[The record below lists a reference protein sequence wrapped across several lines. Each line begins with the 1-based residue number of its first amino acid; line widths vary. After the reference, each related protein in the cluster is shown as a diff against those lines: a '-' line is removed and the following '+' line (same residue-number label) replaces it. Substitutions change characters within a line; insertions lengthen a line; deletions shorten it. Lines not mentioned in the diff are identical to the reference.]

1 MKMRSVAPMKIAKIG
16 YIVVSVLFC
25 IAGILFIALPE
36 ISTKIVGIEIGIA
49 AIVFGIVKLIG
60 YFSKDLYRLAF
71 QFDLEFGILMV
82 ILGTIVLFNPENL
95 MAFIAAAFGIAI
107 LFDGLFKIRIAL
119 DSKRFGIKDWWLIFS
134 LAILAGI
141 IGIALIFD
149 SAFGAGVLTVL
160 MGFSLFSEGILN
172 LYTVIRTVLIVK
184 NQVPDFV
191 ETDTFEFF
199 KRIGENYAFFKSG
212 NKVPHPDTDTDCYS
226 YDTVGYR
233 HD

>member
-82 ILGTIVLFNPENL
+82 VLGTIVLFNPKNV

-119 DSKRFGIKDWWLIFS
+119 DSKRFGIKDWWLILS
-134 LAILAGI
+134 LAIIAGI
-141 IGIALIFD
+141 IGVALIFD
-149 SAFGAGVLTVL
+149 SAFGAGVLTIL
-160 MGFSLFSEGILN
+160 MGVSFLSEGILN

-191 ETDTFEFF
+191 ETDTIEFF
-199 KRIGENYAFFKSG
+199 EKDR
-212 NKVPHPDTDTDCYS
+212 
-226 YDTVGYR
+226 
-233 HD
+233 

>member
-1 MKMRSVAPMKIAKIG
+1 MKMRSVAPMKTAKIG
-16 YIVVSVLFC
+16 YIAVSVLFC
-25 IAGILFIALPE
+25 IAGILFIVLPE

-82 ILGTIVLFNPENL
+82 VLGTIVLFHPKNV

-119 DSKRFGIKDWWLIFS
+119 DSKRFGIKDWWLILS
-134 LAILAGI
+134 LAIIAGI
-141 IGIALIFD
+141 IGVALVFD
-149 SAFGAGVLTVL
+149 SAFGAGVLTIL
-160 MGFSLFSEGILN
+160 MGVSFLSEGILN

-191 ETDTFEFF
+191 ETDTVEFF
-199 KRIGENYAFFKSG
+199 EKDR
-212 NKVPHPDTDTDCYS
+212 
-226 YDTVGYR
+226 
-233 HD
+233 

>member
-71 QFDLEFGILMV
+71 QFDLEFGIMMV
-82 ILGTIVLFNPENL
+82 VLGTIVLFHPKNV
-95 MAFIAAAFGIAI
+95 MAFIAVAFGIAI
-107 LFDGLFKIRIAL
+107 LFDGLFKIQIAL
-119 DSKRFGIKDWWLIFS
+119 DAKRFGIKDWWLILS
-134 LAILAGI
+134 LAIIAGI
-141 IGIALIFD
+141 IGVALIID
-149 SAFGAGVLTVL
+149 SAFGAGVLTIL
-160 MGFSLFSEGILN
+160 MGVSFLSEGILN

-191 ETDTFEFF
+191 ETDTIEFF
-199 KRIGENYAFFKSG
+199 EKDR
-212 NKVPHPDTDTDCYS
+212 
-226 YDTVGYR
+226 
-233 HD
+233 

>member
-36 ISTKIVGIEIGIA
+36 ICSWEHL
-49 AIVFGIVKLIG
+49 LIG
-60 YFSKDLYRLAF
+60 F
-71 QFDLEFGILMV
+71 IVMV
-82 ILGTIVLFNPENL
+82 VMGTIVLFHPENL

-119 DSKRFGIKDWWLIFS
+119 DSKRFGIKDWWLILS

-141 IGIALIFD
+141 IGVALIFD
-149 SAFGAGVLTVL
+149 SAFGAGVLTIL
-160 MGFSLFSEGILN
+160 MGVSLLSEGILN
-172 LYTVIRTVLIVK
+172 LYTVIRTVLIVE

-191 ETDTFEFF
+191 ETDTIEFF
-199 KRIGENYAFFKSG
+199 EKDR
-212 NKVPHPDTDTDCYS
+212 
-226 YDTVGYR
+226 
-233 HD
+233 

>member
-16 YIVVSVLFC
+16 YIAVSVLFC
-25 IAGILFIALPE
+25 ISGILFIALPE
-36 ISTKIVGIEIGIA
+36 ISTKIAGIEIGIA

-82 ILGTIVLFNPENL
+82 VLGTIVLFHPKNV

-119 DSKRFGIKDWWLIFS
+119 DAKRFGIKDWWLILS
-134 LAILAGI
+134 LAIIAGI
-141 IGIALIFD
+141 IGVALIFD
-149 SAFGAGVLTVL
+149 SAFGAGVLTIL
-160 MGFSLFSEGILN
+160 MGVSFLSEGILN

-191 ETDTFEFF
+191 ETDTIEFSE
-199 KRIGENYAFFKSG
+199 KDR
-212 NKVPHPDTDTDCYS
+212 
-226 YDTVGYR
+226 
-233 HD
+233 

>member
-82 ILGTIVLFNPENL
+82 VLGTIVLFHPKNV
-95 MAFIAAAFGIAI
+95 MSFIAAAFGIAI

-119 DSKRFGIKDWWLIFS
+119 DSKRFGIKDWWLILS
-134 LAILAGI
+134 LAIIAGI
-141 IGIALIFD
+141 IGVALVFD
-149 SAFGAGVLTVL
+149 SAFGAGVLTIL
-160 MGFSLFSEGILN
+160 MGVSFLSEGILN

-191 ETDTFEFF
+191 E
-199 KRIGENYAFFKSG
+199 
-212 NKVPHPDTDTDCYS
+212 PDTIDFFEKD
-226 YDTVGYR
+226 R
-233 HD
+233 

>member
-49 AIVFGIVKLIG
+49 AIVFGIIKLIG

-82 ILGTIVLFNPENL
+82 VLGTIVLFHPENV
-95 MAFIAAAFGIAI
+95 MAFIAVAFGIAI

-119 DSKRFGIKDWWLIFS
+119 DSKRFGIKDWWLILS
-134 LAILAGI
+134 LAIIAGI
-141 IGIALIFD
+141 IGVALIFD
-149 SAFGAGVLTVL
+149 SAFGAGVLTIL
-160 MGFSLFSEGILN
+160 MGVSFLSEGILN

-191 ETDTFEFF
+191 ETDTVEFF
-199 KRIGENYAFFKSG
+199 EKDR
-212 NKVPHPDTDTDCYS
+212 
-226 YDTVGYR
+226 
-233 HD
+233 

>member
-1 MKMRSVAPMKIAKIG
+1 MKTRSVAPMKIAKIG

-25 IAGILFIALPE
+25 MAGILFIALSE

-71 QFDLEFGILMV
+71 QFDLEFGIMMV
-82 ILGTIVLFNPENL
+82 VLGTIVLFHPKNV

-119 DSKRFGIKDWWLIFS
+119 DSKRFGIKDWWLILS
-134 LAILAGI
+134 LAIIAGI
-141 IGIALIFD
+141 IGVALIFD
-149 SAFGAGVLTVL
+149 SAFGAGVLTIL
-160 MGFSLFSEGILN
+160 MGVSFLSEGILN

-191 ETDTFEFF
+191 ETDTIEFF
-199 KRIGENYAFFKSG
+199 EKDR
-212 NKVPHPDTDTDCYS
+212 
-226 YDTVGYR
+226 
-233 HD
+233 

>member
-16 YIVVSVLFC
+16 YIVISVLFC
-25 IAGILFIALPE
+25 IAGILFITLPK
-36 ISTKIVGIEIGIA
+36 ISTKIVGMGIGIA
-49 AIVFGIVKLIG
+49 VIIFGIVKLIG

-71 QFDLEFGILMV
+71 QFDLEFGILMM
-82 ILGTIVLFNPENL
+82 ILGTIILLHPENL

-119 DSKRFGIKDWWLIFS
+119 DSKRFGIKDWWLILF

-141 IGIALIFD
+141 IGTALIFD

-160 MGFSLFSEGILN
+160 VGASFLSEGILN
-172 LYTVIRTVLIVK
+172 LYTVISTVLIVK

-191 ETDTFEFF
+191 ETDTF
-199 KRIGENYAFFKSG
+199 
-212 NKVPHPDTDTDCYS
+212 
-226 YDTVGYR
+226 
-233 HD
+233 

>member
-1 MKMRSVAPMKIAKIG
+1 MKTRSVAPMKIAKIG

-25 IAGILFIALPE
+25 IAGILFIALSE

-71 QFDLEFGILMV
+71 QFDLEFGIMMV
-82 ILGTIVLFNPENL
+82 VLGTIVLFHPKNV
-95 MAFIAAAFGIAI
+95 MAFIAAAFGIAF

-119 DSKRFGIKDWWLIFS
+119 DAKRFGIKDWWLILS
-134 LAILAGI
+134 LAIIAGI
-141 IGIALIFD
+141 IGVALIFD
-149 SAFGAGVLTVL
+149 SAFGAGVLTIL
-160 MGFSLFSEGILN
+160 MGVSFLSEGILN

-191 ETDTFEFF
+191 ETDTIEFF
-199 KRIGENYAFFKSG
+199 EKDR
-212 NKVPHPDTDTDCYS
+212 
-226 YDTVGYR
+226 
-233 HD
+233 

>member
-25 IAGILFIALPE
+25 MAGILFIALPE
-36 ISTKIVGIEIGIA
+36 ISAKIVGIEIGIA

-71 QFDLEFGILMV
+71 QFDLEFGIMMV
-82 ILGTIVLFNPENL
+82 VLGTIVLFHPKNV

-119 DSKRFGIKDWWLIFS
+119 DSKRFGIKDWWLILS
-134 LAILAGI
+134 LAIIAGI
-141 IGIALIFD
+141 IGVALIFD
-149 SAFGAGVLTVL
+149 SAFGAGVLTIL
-160 MGFSLFSEGILN
+160 MGVSFLSEGILN

-191 ETDTFEFF
+191 ETDTIEFF
-199 KRIGENYAFFKSG
+199 ER
-212 NKVPHPDTDTDCYS
+212 D
-226 YDTVGYR
+226 R
-233 HD
+233 

>member
-95 MAFIAAAFGIAI
+95 MAFIAASFGISI

-160 MGFSLFSEGILN
+160 MGVSLFSEGILN

-199 KRIGENYAFFKSG
+199 EKDR
-212 NKVPHPDTDTDCYS
+212 
-226 YDTVGYR
+226 
-233 HD
+233 

>member
-1 MKMRSVAPMKIAKIG
+1 MKTRSVAPMKIAKIG

-25 IAGILFIALPE
+25 IAGILFIALSE

-71 QFDLEFGILMV
+71 QFDLEFGIMMV
-82 ILGTIVLFNPENL
+82 VLGTIVLFHPKNV

-119 DSKRFGIKDWWLIFS
+119 DSKRFGIKDWWLILS
-134 LAILAGI
+134 LAIIAGI
-141 IGIALIFD
+141 IGVALIFD
-149 SAFGAGVLTVL
+149 SAFGAGVLTIL
-160 MGFSLFSEGILN
+160 MGVSFLSEGILN

-191 ETDTFEFF
+191 ETDTIEFF
-199 KRIGENYAFFKSG
+199 ER
-212 NKVPHPDTDTDCYS
+212 D
-226 YDTVGYR
+226 R
-233 HD
+233 

>member
-82 ILGTIVLFNPENL
+82 VLGTIVLFNPKNV
-95 MAFIAAAFGIAI
+95 MAVIAAAFGIAI

-119 DSKRFGIKDWWLIFS
+119 DSKRFGIKDWWLILS
-134 LAILAGI
+134 LAIIAGI
-141 IGIALIFD
+141 IGVALIFD
-149 SAFGAGVLTVL
+149 SAFGAGVLTIL
-160 MGFSLFSEGILN
+160 MGVSFLSEGILN

-191 ETDTFEFF
+191 ETDTIEFF
-199 KRIGENYAFFKSG
+199 EKDR
-212 NKVPHPDTDTDCYS
+212 
-226 YDTVGYR
+226 
-233 HD
+233 

>member
-95 MAFIAAAFGIAI
+95 MAFIAAVFGIAI

-119 DSKRFGIKDWWLIFS
+119 DSKRFGIKDWWLILS

-141 IGIALIFD
+141 IGVALIFD
-149 SAFGAGVLTVL
+149 SAFGAGVLTIL
-160 MGFSLFSEGILN
+160 MGVSLLSEGILN
-172 LYTVIRTVLIVK
+172 LYTVIRTVLIVE

-191 ETDTFEFF
+191 ETDTIEFF
-199 KRIGENYAFFKSG
+199 EKDR
-212 NKVPHPDTDTDCYS
+212 
-226 YDTVGYR
+226 
-233 HD
+233 

>member
-1 MKMRSVAPMKIAKIG
+1 MKTRSVAPMKIAKIG

-25 IAGILFIALPE
+25 MAGILFIALPE
-36 ISTKIVGIEIGIA
+36 ISAKIVGIEIGIA

-71 QFDLEFGILMV
+71 QFDLEFGIMMV
-82 ILGTIVLFNPENL
+82 VLGTIVLFHPKNV

-119 DSKRFGIKDWWLIFS
+119 DSKRFGIKDWWLILS
-134 LAILAGI
+134 LAIIAGI
-141 IGIALIFD
+141 IGVALIFD
-149 SAFGAGVLTVL
+149 SAFGAGVLTIL
-160 MGFSLFSEGILN
+160 MGVSFLSEGILN

-191 ETDTFEFF
+191 ETDTIEFF
-199 KRIGENYAFFKSG
+199 EKDR
-212 NKVPHPDTDTDCYS
+212 
-226 YDTVGYR
+226 
-233 HD
+233 

>member
-82 ILGTIVLFNPENL
+82 VLGTIVLFHPENL

-119 DSKRFGIKDWWLIFS
+119 DSKRFGIKDWWLI
-134 LAILAGI
+134 LAGI
-141 IGIALIFD
+141 IGVALIFD
-149 SAFGAGVLTVL
+149 SAFGAGVLTIL
-160 MGFSLFSEGILN
+160 MGVSLLSEGILN
-172 LYTVIRTVLIVK
+172 LYTVIRTVLIVE

-191 ETDTFEFF
+191 ETDTIEFF
-199 KRIGENYAFFKSG
+199 EKDR
-212 NKVPHPDTDTDCYS
+212 
-226 YDTVGYR
+226 
-233 HD
+233 

>member
-16 YIVVSVLFC
+16 YVAVSVLFC
-25 IAGILFIALPE
+25 IAGILLIALPE
-36 ISTKIVGIEIGIA
+36 ISTKIIGIEIGAA

-82 ILGTIVLFNPENL
+82 ILGTIVLFHPENL
-95 MAFIAAAFGIAI
+95 MTFIAAAFGIAI

-119 DSKRFGIKDWWLIFS
+119 DSKRFGIKDWWLILS

-141 IGIALIFD
+141 IGVAMILD

-160 MGFSLFSEGILN
+160 MGVSFLCEGILN
-172 LYTVIRTVLIVK
+172 LYTVISTVLIVK
-184 NQVPDFV
+184 NQVPDYV
-191 ETDTFEFF
+191 E
-199 KRIGENYAFFKSG
+199 A
-212 NKVPHPDTDTDCYS
+212 
-226 YDTVGYR
+226 DTVDYFEKER
-233 HD
+233 

>member
-1 MKMRSVAPMKIAKIG
+1 MKTRSVAPMKIAKIG

-25 IAGILFIALPE
+25 MAGILFIALPE
-36 ISTKIVGIEIGIA
+36 ISAKIVGIEIGIA

-71 QFDLEFGILMV
+71 QFDLEFGIMMV
-82 ILGTIVLFNPENL
+82 VLGTIVLFHPKNV

-119 DSKRFGIKDWWLIFS
+119 DSKRFGIKDWWLILS
-134 LAILAGI
+134 LAIIAGI
-141 IGIALIFD
+141 IGVALVFD
-149 SAFGAGVLTVL
+149 SAFGAGVLTIL
-160 MGFSLFSEGILN
+160 MGVSFLSEGILN

-191 ETDTFEFF
+191 ETDTIEFF
-199 KRIGENYAFFKSG
+199 EKDR
-212 NKVPHPDTDTDCYS
+212 
-226 YDTVGYR
+226 
-233 HD
+233 

>member
-16 YIVVSVLFC
+16 YIAVSVLFC

-82 ILGTIVLFNPENL
+82 VLGTIILFHPKNV
-95 MAFIAAAFGIAI
+95 MAFIAAAFGISI
-107 LFDGLFKIRIAL
+107 LLDGLFKIRIAL
-119 DSKRFGIKDWWLIFS
+119 DSKRFGIKDWWLILS
-134 LAILAGI
+134 LAIIAGI
-141 IGIALIFD
+141 IGVALIFD
-149 SAFGAGVLTVL
+149 SAFGAGVLTILIGVSFL
-160 MGFSLFSEGILN
+160 SEGILN

-191 ETDTFEFF
+191 ETDTVEFF
-199 KRIGENYAFFKSG
+199 EKDR
-212 NKVPHPDTDTDCYS
+212 
-226 YDTVGYR
+226 
-233 HD
+233 